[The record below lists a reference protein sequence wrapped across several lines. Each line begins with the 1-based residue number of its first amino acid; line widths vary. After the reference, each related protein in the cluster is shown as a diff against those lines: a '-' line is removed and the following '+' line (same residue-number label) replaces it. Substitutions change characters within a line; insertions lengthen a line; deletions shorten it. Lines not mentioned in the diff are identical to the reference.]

1 MLIFKV
7 NKLSKE
13 RRENAEKVEASD
25 ISIESL
31 VTPYCLGHFDLVQS
45 LPTIHS
51 SLEQNVWKCFFLR
64 ALRSKDVPG

>member
-51 SLEQNVWKCFFLR
+51 SLEQMH
-64 ALRSKDVPG
+64 